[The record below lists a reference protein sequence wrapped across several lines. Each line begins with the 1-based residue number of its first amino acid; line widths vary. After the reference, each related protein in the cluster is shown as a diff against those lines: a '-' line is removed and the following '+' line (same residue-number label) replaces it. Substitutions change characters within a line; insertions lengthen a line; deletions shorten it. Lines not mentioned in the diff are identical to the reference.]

1 MRVSGTHRAKALL
14 ATALMAGALGIA
26 TSTGAHANLISDGDF
41 DIAPQPGLAQQ
52 YFINYSSTL
61 PGGYWN
67 VLDNNVDVVGSGPTP
82 YGMSPPIG
90 ITCCVV
96 DLVGYGNTGGI
107 YQAFT
112 PAVSGLYRLSFQYAN
127 NFYSTSTASAAVEI
141 GTTPG
146 GNTILNDSVTHS
158 NSSAANMLWDLYTFT
173 IYLTGSTP
181 LYLGFDTTSGA
192 NSGGV
197 VITDVAVNPTPI
209 PATWFLMLLGLA
221 GLGFFA
227 YRGTKKGSSALAAA

>member
-1 MRVSGTHRAKALL
+1 MRVSSTYRATALL
-14 ATALMAGALGIA
+14 ATALIVGALDVT

-52 YFINYSSTL
+52 YYINYSSSL
-61 PGGYWN
+61 PGSFWN

-82 YGMSPPIG
+82 YGMTPPIG
-90 ITCCVV
+90 ISCCVV
-96 DLVGYGNTGGI
+96 DLVGFGNTGGI

-127 NFYSTSTASAAVEI
+127 NFYSTNTASAAVEI

-146 GNTILNDSVTHS
+146 GNSILNDSVTHS

-181 LYLGFDTTSGA
+181 VYLGFDTTSGG

-197 VITDVAVNPTPI
+197 VITDVAVNATPI
-209 PATWFLMLLGLA
+209 PATWSMMLIGLV
-221 GLGFFA
+221 GFGFFA
-227 YRGTKKGSSALAAA
+227 CRGTKKSSAAIAAA

>member
-1 MRVSGTHRAKALL
+1 MRVSSTYRATALL
-14 ATALMAGALGIA
+14 ATALMAGALGVS
-26 TSTGAHANLISDGDF
+26 TSTGANANLISDGDF
-41 DIAPQPGLAQQ
+41 DIAPQPDASQQ
-52 YFINYSSTL
+52 YYINYSTPL

-67 VLDNNVDVVGSGPTP
+67 VLDNNVDVVGPGSSI
-82 YGMSPPIG
+82 YSMSPPIG
-90 ITCCVV
+90 ISCCVV
-96 DLVGYGNTGGI
+96 DLVGFGNTGGI

-146 GNTILNDSVTHS
+146 GNTILSDGVTHS

-197 VITDVAVNPTPI
+197 VITDVAVNATPI
-209 PATWFLMLLGLA
+209 PATWSLMLFGLV

-227 YRGTKKGSSALAAA
+227 YRGTRGGSSAAAVA